1 MPLLGGSKQWSMPV
15 IGGYVGNITTSYN
28 SWGSYNTS
36 YYRWALPDEGWYEL
50 HANLRVRVWGTTGF
64 TRFRILRASDSSA
77 YGGSDNIKMGLETQ
91 QSTANYLNAQL
102 HYIWKVYISSAD
114 TFYLQGYTSTNSS
127 GHSLQSDGNG
137 RNECMWRRID

>member
-15 IGGYVGNITTSYN
+15 IGGYVGNITTTYN
-28 SWGSYNTS
+28 SWGSYSTGH
-36 YYRWALPDEGWYEL
+36 YRWVLPDEGWYEL
-50 HANLRVRVWGTTGF
+50 HANLRVRIWGTTGF

-77 YGGSDNIKMGLETQ
+77 YGGSDNIKMGVEFQ
-91 QSTANYLNAQL
+91 DNGRYCNVQC
-102 HYIWKVYISSAD
+102 HYIWKVYISAAD

-137 RNECMWRRID
+137 RPECMWRRID